1 MSNRRKTV
9 ASANVTAAGAY
20 VNSDGFGTIA
30 HPSAGRYD
38 LPGTTEDFMPGG
50 APATYERVIYTQSVI
65 AADSLPKVMTLLA
78 ITPGIVSVLI
88 TDLAGAPVDC
98 AFTVGVDLVWPQ

>member
-9 ASANVTAAGAY
+9 SSAHVSAAGAY
-20 VNSDGFGTIA
+20 INVDGFGTLA
-30 HPSAGRYD
+30 HPSTGRYD
-38 LPGTTEDFMPGG
+38 LPGTTADFKPGG
-50 APATYERVIYTQSVI
+50 APATFDRVIFTQSVI

-98 AFTVGVDLVWPQ
+98 EFTVGVDLVWPV